1 MNILLLRPHP
11 GNDKFGLGPFFQVE
25 PLGLEYVGA
34 VLRTRGDNVTI
45 ADLRFRPG
53 IATWIRRSRP
63 RIIAISCLH
72 ALEYDRIIATAHEA
86 RLASPEAFIIVGGHA
101 AAAFP
106 DPLEHDLIDAICLD
120 DGEEVMPLLAAAIEE
135 GTPLSRVPALR
146 IRTAGGVDHHPAA

>member
-135 GTPLSRVPALR
+135 GTPLSRVPAL
-146 IRTAGGVDHHPAA
+146 